1 MIYNLSETIEYAK
14 DGDFHKTA
22 TIEFTGPSMGVYEMS
37 LELSQYV
44 TRAMMDAQDFLNKQ
58 IKSEVEKEEDSN
70 MTGDAM
76 KIILM
81 SSKSVKFSDI
91 ANCCKKLFLKVGT
104 YDGEVKLK
112 DTIFSKISLEDFI
125 SMVCEYIAN
134 FIFPSL
140 FSQAM
145 GE

>member
-1 MIYNLSETIEYAK
+1 MIFNLSETIEYAK
-14 DGDFHKTA
+14 DGDFQKTA
-22 TIEFTGPSMGVYEMS
+22 SLEFIGPNMEVYEKS
-37 LELSQYV
+37 LELSQFV
-44 TRAMMDAQDFLNKQ
+44 TRAMMDSQDYYKKQ
-58 IKSEVEKEEDSN
+58 DNIEDKEEDSK
-70 MTGDAM
+70 MTSDAM

-112 DTIFSKISLEDFI
+112 DTVFSKMSIDDFTSL
-125 SMVCEYIAN
+125 VCEYIAN

-140 FSQAM
+140 FSQTM